1 MGLGVGLGVAGPLAV
16 RTRTSVERMRL
27 SLTVLAVMGVAVL
40 ASACAAGGSGDV
52 PARDRERQAVDL
64 VTEALPAVGDA
75 LAADTVEAEGGWRS
89 CPGGVGHVYSGG
101 GTVVAPP
108 GAVPDQVEAVR
119 AALADAGFADVSAD
133 DAFVGVTRDE
143 VELSLQPSP
152 ARGQG
157 AWSVSFS
164 GPCKRYSGDDQ
175 DYVEDQGLQP
185 ARTLVP

>member
-1 MGLGVGLGVAGPLAV
+1 MAV
-16 RTRTSVERMRL
+16 SARTSVGRMRL
-27 SLTVLAVMGVAVL
+27 SLTVLAVLGLAVL
-40 ASACAAGGSGDV
+40 ASACGAGGGSGDV
-52 PARDRERQAVDL
+52 PARDREQQAVDL

-75 LAADTVEAEGGWRS
+75 LGADTVEAEGSWGS

-101 GTVVAPP
+101 GTVVAPQ
-108 GAVPDQVEAVR
+108 GAIPDQVEAVR
-119 AALADAGFADVSAD
+119 AALTDAGFADVTAD
-133 DAFVGVTRDE
+133 DDFVGVTRDE